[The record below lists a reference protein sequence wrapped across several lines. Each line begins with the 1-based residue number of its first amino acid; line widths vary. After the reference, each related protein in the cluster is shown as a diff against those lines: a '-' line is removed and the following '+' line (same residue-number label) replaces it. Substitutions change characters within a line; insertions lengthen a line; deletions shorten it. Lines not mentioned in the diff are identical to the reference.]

1 MSSIWLMLKPETPG
15 GGSLDP
21 GGVFARPG
29 SRTGLGA
36 IGPMTHSGL
45 EKMAQAQHY
54 ARPRHG
60 AGGNPPPAPRRACA
74 HAQKRP
80 APGPD
85 GKFHDPTGFFPAQLS
100 QCLMAVSRMRP
111 RRFSH
116 VQSCLCATLTQH

>member
-60 AGGNPPPAPRRACA
+60 AGGIPLPPPAGPVLMHKNVPHRGRMANSTTRRDSS
-74 HAQKRP
+74 RP
-80 APGPD
+80 NCHNALWP
-85 GKFHDPTGFFPAQLS
+85 
-100 QCLMAVSRMRP
+100 
-111 RRFSH
+111 
-116 VQSCLCATLTQH
+116 